1 MVEPP
6 RICLPKQTSAVCCMD
21 EKYLKLFREILETWK
36 SNIRRAE
43 WIHHSF
49 YAMST
54 GGVCLIIIINPN
66 KHWASAYTLQCF
78 EDSEVQRTCCHIDA
92 SVVFICTHTNADA
105 SRGLVV
111 FKTHY
116 VRDISETKKEHC
128 NNMNEI
134 HHNIPEETFGNPY
147 IWYLLLILIRN
158 KGHFFFI
165 FKTIHLIVYVIT
177 SRLILPEY
185 KQTDADAT

>member
-1 MVEPP
+1 M
-6 RICLPKQTSAVCCMD
+6 
-21 EKYLKLFREILETWK
+21 
-36 SNIRRAE
+36 
-43 WIHHSF
+43 
-49 YAMST
+49 
-54 GGVCLIIIINPN
+54 
-66 KHWASAYTLQCF
+66 
-78 EDSEVQRTCCHIDA
+78 
-92 SVVFICTHTNADA
+92 FICTHTNADA
-105 SRGLVV
+105 SSGLVV

-116 VRDISETKKEHC
+116 VRDISETKNEVALPIMHKEHY

-147 IWYLLLILIRN
+147 IWYLLLILMRN